1 MAMENRGPPQLQ
13 REVSRPLAGS
23 NGQAAAPIAAT
34 AATTNP
40 ELLRWSLPVLA
51 VLTGLLAQNVGL
63 YLGTRHYVRWM
74 DELHRPSV
82 GGLVGIGL
90 GGVESPLAGSPK
102 PSWLRVF
109 AELLEM
115 VTDILP
121 VIWCGLVVRTYN
133 LRLWSQT
140 LFATALLMTLKG
152 FLAWVTVLPDEQGW
166 EACQIRLGSDGLKYY
181 RREAWPGSFGTLLGD
196 LLLLEVRSVWTG
208 ALERRR
214 YCADAMFCSSSCLTV
229 VFSTSI
235 GEAAF
240 SLLQPP
246 LVQAVRW
253 QAAARGAVRCCL
265 AVLVVGN
272 LVIPVAEGYHRGEDV
287 LVAIVLALLVYSNPA
302 VAMAAHCWRGGM
314 AGDDGEGPASVT
326 GAALGVHSPSSPVT
340 PGSSASAAL
349 LSCSS
354 RHLGSD
360 DGDSEADLQELGK
373 VLLTPSWCAIQ
384 SFAHL
389 RAEPPLPSQK
399 APPSPQ
405 LLELQLTELRRC
417 QDQFIRKLQKKEDLL
432 KKECADELLGAQRS
446 VAVAERRIQEALAD
460 QNRLLALRAKQAEAE
475 LASLSSAEP
484 PGER

>member
-1 MAMENRGPPQLQ
+1 MQQEVRPLEVSDGRGP
-13 REVSRPLAGS
+13 A
-23 NGQAAAPIAAT
+23 AAAPT
-34 AATTNP
+34 AAVASASNP

-51 VLTGLLAQNVGL
+51 LLAGLLAQNVGL

-82 GGLVGIGL
+82 LT
-90 GGVESPLAGSPK
+90 GVAFGQGPLASSSK
-102 PSWLRVF
+102 PSWLRSF

-115 VTDILP
+115 VTDVLP
-121 VIWCGLVVRTYN
+121 VVWCGLVVRTRN

-140 LFATALLMTLKG
+140 LLAAAFLMTLKG
-152 FLAWVTVLPDEQGW
+152 FLAWATVLPDEQGW

-181 RREAWPGSFGTLLGD
+181 RREAWPGSLGMLLGD
-196 LLLLEVRSVWTG
+196 LLLLEVRSVWAG

-214 YCADAMFCSSSCLTV
+214 YCGDAMFCSSSCMCV

-240 SLLQPP
+240 SLLRPP

-253 QAAARGAVRCCL
+253 QAAARGALRCCL

-272 LVIPVAEGYHRGEDV
+272 LVVPVAEGYHRGEDV

-302 VAMAAHCWRGGM
+302 IALAAHCGVDC
-314 AGDDGEGPASVT
+314 AGPTS
-326 GAALGVHSPSSPVT
+326 AALGGTQQAPPSPGVT
-340 PGSSASAAL
+340 PASSALACAAL
-349 LSCSS
+349 LTSSS

-360 DGDSEADLQELGK
+360 DGDSEAELQELGK
-373 VLLTPSWCAIQ
+373 VLVTPAWCALQ

-389 RAEPPLPSQK
+389 RAEPLPSQK
-399 APPSPQ
+399 AAARPQ

-417 QDQFIRKLQKKEDLL
+417 QEQFTRRLQRKEDLL

-446 VAVAERRIQEALAD
+446 VAMAERRIQEALTN
-460 QNRLLALRAKQAEAE
+460 QNRLLALRAKQAE
-475 LASLSSAEP
+475 LS
-484 PGER
+484 